1 MAAILRAYKQ
11 RRKEVRAFIASEGA
25 ELPILK
31 RAVKQH
37 LRQLKTQ
44 PSPTSVVGGD
54 PNSPFTPFSQAA
66 DALLSHMQTK
76 YQRYDLAISEILDMK
91 DFRAFVS
98 VDKAETTVMRLHA
111 KLTGRLQQN
120 PSKRT
125 SQIVI
130 GDKSPGS

>member
-1 MAAILRAYKQ
+1 
-11 RRKEVRAFIASEGA
+11 
-25 ELPILK
+25 
-31 RAVKQH
+31 
-37 LRQLKTQ
+37 
-44 PSPTSVVGGD
+44 
-54 PNSPFTPFSQAA
+54 
-66 DALLSHMQTK
+66 MQTK
-76 YQRYDLAISEILDMK
+76 YQRYDLAISEIPDMK

-98 VDKAETTVMRLHA
+98 MDKAETAVMRLHA